1 MTTVLVVV
9 LGVSLALTYRTLA
22 DAARDTAA
30 VRLSRAAH
38 QLASTFETGVS
49 QRAGLLRRVAADSAI
64 HRVLRATT
72 LTPNATAEARAALA
86 RLAVPTDS
94 AVPIEL
100 WTDDGRRLI
109 RLNED
114 SVRRSGTGEL
124 ADLSPTAK
132 ALGTGIVRSDSVR
145 IGAFYDA
152 GGRVHFGIST
162 PVYDG
167 PRRLG
172 YIAELR
178 RVTVQPSGEQALKE
192 LMGEDVT
199 GRYRNVSGTFWS
211 TMAGTPVAPL
221 TAGGAS
227 MRDSVVEASRPGVG
241 ALFATEAAIR
251 GTPWAIVLELPT
263 AGVLARTR
271 GTMIRL
277 GMLSL
282 LLVGVGAV
290 VSWIISK
297 RITKPLATLSGA
309 AEALARGDVTRYVDD
324 SGGDELAQ
332 LARTFNYMR
341 DEITSTRTELE
352 AHVEEAQSAT
362 EELEQANEQLHHAM
376 ETAATANRAKG
387 DFLAVMSHEL
397 RTPLNAIGGYVE
409 LLQLGVHGPLTE
421 PQRDALGRVARSQQ
435 RLLALINDVLNF
447 ARLDAGHVEYNWSDF
462 SLDAALAAL
471 EPLLAL
477 QMRAKRLTY
486 TYAACDPSLSVHADH
501 DRLQQVVLNLLS
513 NAVKF
518 TPEGGGIVVYCDASV
533 DPDAV
538 FVHVRDSGQGIPPD
552 RLRTIFE
559 PFVQVDRSLNRPHE
573 GIGLGLSISREL
585 ARGMGGD
592 LTVQSE
598 LGKGSVFTVKVCRS
612 HPGSLSDGHVS
623 WTAQSSEE
631 ATTRWSTHASRQTAP
646 FSLNHGEH
654 GEH

>member
-9 LGVSLALTYRTLA
+9 LGVSLVLTYRTLA

-30 VRLSRAAH
+30 VRLSRAARS
-38 QLASTFETGVS
+38 LASTFETSVS
-49 QRAGLLRRVAADSAI
+49 QHASLMRRVAADSAI

-72 LTPNATAEARAALA
+72 VTPNDAAEARATLA
-86 RLAVPTDS
+86 RLRVPTDS

-114 SVRRSGTGEL
+114 PAQRPGVGEL
-124 ADLSPTAK
+124 ADLSPSAK
-132 ALGTGIVRSDSVR
+132 ALGTGIVRPDSVR
-145 IGAFYDA
+145 IGAFYEA

-178 RVTVQPSGEQALKE
+178 RVMMQPSGEQTLKE
-192 LMGEDVT
+192 LMGEDVA
-199 GRYRNVSGTFWS
+199 GRYRNLSGTFWS
-211 TMAGTPVAPL
+211 TLAGAPIAPL
-221 TAGGAS
+221 SLGDSAG
-227 MRDSVVEASRPGVG
+227 RDSVVEASRPGVG
-241 ALFATEAAIR
+241 ALYATESAIR

-263 AGVLARTR
+263 AGVLARTHA
-271 GTMIRL
+271 TMMRL
-277 GMLSL
+277 GILCL
-282 LLVGVGAV
+282 LLVGVGAAA
-290 VSWIISK
+290 SWIISR

-309 AEALARGDVTRYVDD
+309 AEALARGDVTRHVDD
-324 SGGDELAQ
+324 SGGDEIGQ

-352 AHVEEAQSAT
+352 AQVEEAQSAT

-376 ETAATANRAKG
+376 QTAESANRAKG

-409 LLQLGVHGPLTE
+409 LLQLGVHGPLAE

-435 RLLALINDVLNF
+435 RLLTLINDVLNF
-447 ARLDAGHVEYNWSDF
+447 ARLDAGRVEYNWSDF

-471 EPLLAL
+471 EPLLAP
-477 QMRAKRLTY
+477 QMRAKGLTY
-486 TYAACDPSLSVHADH
+486 TYAACDPSITVHADH

-518 TPEGGGIVVYCDASV
+518 TPEGGGIVVYCDASA
-533 DPDAV
+533 DADAV
-538 FVHVRDSGQGIPPD
+538 FVHVRDSGRGIPPD

-598 LGKGSVFTVKVCRS
+598 IGKGSVFTVKVCRARPS
-612 HPGSLSDGHVS
+612 SLGDHHVS
-623 WTAQSSEE
+623 WTAVSSEE
-631 ATTRWSTHASRQTAP
+631 ATTR
-646 FSLNHGEH
+646 
-654 GEH
+654 